1 MKQAKTTGKK
11 LGALLLSACILMSM
25 PGMAPA
31 AGVQTPQ
38 TVRTETEQ
46 GDLHQPEAQ
55 AAAENAV
62 SAEPEN
68 NPNSAE
74 GESRPDAESPAAPA
88 DTDETNTT
96 GEPNETDKNSA
107 DKPKSRPAGL
117 SKEPAEVLTEQ
128 EEPSVSIKLES
139 EEPLYLPEDK
149 AVTDADLMAGVTAAD
164 ENGEAIEVTVQDVDG
179 LDMENP
185 KMRGMAEPYTI
196 TYAAVHPVSDEVFTV
211 TRKAYV
217 TVGVMPLASTPN
229 IIDLS
234 DSDADLIAGATTS
247 GGKYSYD
254 DTTKII
260 AIYSGPI
267 TVTGSTTDRRV
278 CVYDTVDITLDNV
291 TIDVSATGNYTG
303 AISLQTGANA
313 TLTLAGNNVLTGI
326 GPGLEAPEG
335 TTLTIE
341 AADASQTLTATG
353 GSTAAGIGGDNE
365 SSGGTVII
373 NGGTVTAMGQNGG
386 AGIGSGR
393 STATAVS
400 GGTITINGGIVE
412 ASCQQG
418 NAIGTGQIVILGSDT
433 GSDITINGGS
443 VKASSLSSTPTDG
456 SGNTVYLGTLPN
468 QSGVTSISVDEAP
481 YYIDGNHNGDNAL
494 YLYMT
499 GEDHIVDVEI
509 VGTVT
514 QYEATWTGTGFTW
527 DAGTP
532 QTNPVATSVS
542 LSLSPNPVVYGSA
555 ASVIVTATVTDS
567 SLGARSL
574 NMVDFY
580 LEGAS
585 EPFASSPVI
594 SGVATATLDISSL
607 STGSYQIKAAYGGSF
622 GGAASND
629 TKTLQIVVNAET
641 PNITGHP
648 TDRTYNKGSSSSLLV
663 SAVVGDG
670 GALSYQWY
678 SNTVNS
684 ISGGMPV
691 GGDSDTYAPDT
702 SAVGTTYYYC
712 VVTNTNLSVAGTQTA
727 SATSLIAT
735 VRIIDEPDVAA
746 ISAPAAV
753 FVGDRLTLTAPAVTD
768 NGDTVTD
775 EGWEI
780 SEDGATGWA
789 AFDPAATIMTYAHN
803 GQSLRYFA
811 TNSVGTSHSNTV
823 QITVNKL
830 NLTLALTCA
839 NITYGNMPD
848 PQLSGNTGGGTETFE
863 YKTLGA
869 PDGDYR
875 TAAPTE
881 AGDYTVR
888 ASVAATDTYNTA
900 EAEADFRIEKAV
912 PGISLSASPA
922 GGAYADD
929 SVTLTAALTGIDPGD
944 YPTGNVVFKNGG
956 ATLGTGTLVNGEA
969 VFVWQNVPFGT
980 HALTA
985 EYAGDNNYESASDS
999 ISGYDIQKK
1008 TQAPLSIT
1016 GVPAALVYGDSS
1028 FSLGTTGGSGTGAV
1042 TYTVQSGDA
1051 VSVSGDTVTIEK
1063 AGTAVIKVAKEA
1075 DNVYNETSVTIS
1087 VTVAKAVPGIQSDP
1101 SVIGANVGE
1110 MLSALS
1116 LTNLTAYGADGSAL
1130 SGSFAWENPQT
1141 VVQATGKFKAIFT
1154 PDDES
1159 YETVTCD
1166 VQVSLDTAMPVI
1178 TSVKATP
1185 SANGAKLEA
1194 AAEAGTP
1201 LSYQWQVKGSW
1212 IDIPG
1217 ATAAVFD
1224 YTGLSAD
1231 TEYTVRVIVTD
1242 ANGNSTTSEPV
1253 TFKTGAAAV
1262 TGLPENYTLSNGKSV
1277 SWTPRPA
1284 GGTWSYDKEYLSI
1297 KREGDTVTFTAQKA
1311 GKTTVTYTAGGTQYV
1326 VTIIITDSSAVQTN
1340 NNSTTP
1346 QTGDNGHV
1354 GLWLALLG
1362 IGSAG
1367 ILGIFVRQKKRKS
1380 FQ

>member
-31 AGVQTPQ
+31 AGAQTPQ
-38 TVRTETEQ
+38 TVRAETEQ

-55 AAAENAV
+55 AAAEDAV

-74 GESRPDAESPAAPA
+74 GESRPGAESPAAPA
-88 DTDETNTT
+88 DPDETNTT
-96 GEPNETDKNSA
+96 GEPNETDKNSV

-128 EEPSVSIKLES
+128 EEPSVPIKVEPD
-139 EEPLYLPEDK
+139 EPLYLPEGK
-149 AVTDADLMAGVTAAD
+149 AVTDADLLAGVTAAD
-164 ENGEAIEVTVQDVDG
+164 KNGDPVEITVQDVDS

-217 TVGVMPLASTPN
+217 TVGVMPVAAAGDFTITKTGGGDPTYGTDYDYSGNVLTIKSSTPMT
-229 IIDLS
+229 ISGTTTTGAIVV
-234 DSDADLIAGATTS
+234 AG
-247 GGKYSYD
+247 G
-254 DTTKII
+254 
-260 AIYSGPI
+260 I
-267 TVTGSTTDRRV
+267 TAN
-278 CVYDTVDITLDNV
+278 ITLDGVN
-291 TIDVSATGNYTG
+291 IDVSARHSACAFNITGNST
-303 AISLQTGANA
+303 ANITLQGTNILKSGSNCAG
-313 TLTLAGNNVLTGI
+313 LYVSAGNTIKIDGSGSLRAQGHDFSAGI
-326 GPGLEAPEG
+326 GSAGFTGCG
-335 TTLTIE
+335 TIIIN
-341 AADASQTLTATG
+341 G
-353 GSTAAGIGGDNE
+353 GIVNANGGFKGAGIGGGN
-365 SSGGTVII
+365 
-373 NGGTVTAMGQNGG
+373 NGF
-386 AGIGSGR
+386 
-393 STATAVS
+393 S
-400 GGTITINGGIVE
+400 GGTITINGGTVT
-412 ASCQQG
+412 ATG
-418 NAIGTGQIVILGSDT
+418 TYDAKDIGPGDGGSDGT
-433 GSDITINGGS
+433 ITITGGS
-443 VKASSLSSTPTDG
+443 VDPTRGRVSPRPTNGTDP
-456 SGNTVYLGTLPN
+456 VYLNTLT
-468 QSGVTSISVDEAP
+468 V
-481 YYIDGNHNGDNAL
+481 GN
-494 YLYMT
+494 
-499 GEDHIVDVEI
+499 
-509 VGTVT
+509 
-514 QYEATWTGTGFTW
+514 
-527 DAGTP
+527 P
-532 QTNPVATSVS
+532 S
-542 LSLSPNPVVYGSA
+542 
-555 ASVIVTATVTDS
+555 
-567 SLGARSL
+567 
-574 NMVDFY
+574 
-580 LEGAS
+580 
-585 EPFASSPVI
+585 
-594 SGVATATLDISSL
+594 
-607 STGSYQIKAAYGGSF
+607 
-622 GGAASND
+622 
-629 TKTLQIVVNAET
+629 
-641 PNITGHP
+641 
-648 TDRTYNKGSSSSLLV
+648 
-663 SAVVGDG
+663 VGDG
-670 GALSYQWY
+670 KGIQDVVYDTSIGYGSGDVVTADGGKLYVWLPQNSSAPGATVWLLTEDNEVYLREWARTGTTETQTLLKPGNADTPALIGHPLGGIHHKGSAWSIGVFAQVVDGGTLSYQWY
-678 SNTVNS
+678 SNTTNNNTNGS
-684 ISGGMPV
+684 FIQGATSA
-691 GGDSDTYAPDT
+691 SYYPDT

-712 VVTNTNLSVAGTQTA
+712 IVTNTNLSLAGTQTA
-727 SATSLIAT
+727 TATSNVAAVKL
-735 VRIIDEPDVAA
+735 IDEPDVAA
-746 ISAPAAV
+746 VAAPTAV
-753 FVGDRLTLTAPAVTD
+753 FVGDQLALTAPAVTD

-780 SEDGATGWA
+780 SADGNTGWTT
-789 AFDPAATIMTYAHN
+789 FDLTTTNMTYAHN
-803 GQSLRYFA
+803 GQYLRYYA
-811 TNSVGTSHSNTV
+811 TNSVGTSYSSAV

-830 NLTLALTCA
+830 DLTLSLSCA
-839 NITYGNMPD
+839 DIIYGQAPS
-848 PQLSGNTGGGTETFE
+848 PQLSGNLGNGTVTYD
-863 YKTLGA
+863 YKVQGA
-869 PDGDYR
+869 PNTDYS
-875 TAAPTE
+875 TTVPTE

-888 ASVAATDTYNTA
+888 ASVAATDIYNTA

-912 PGISLSASPA
+912 PGISLTASPA
-922 GGAYADD
+922 AGAYADD
-929 SVTLTAALTGIDPGD
+929 SVALTAALTGIDPGD
-944 YPTGNVVFKNGG
+944 YPTGNVVFKNGS

-985 EYAGDNNYESASDS
+985 EYAGNNNYESASDS
-999 ISGYDIQKK
+999 VSGYDIQKK
-1008 TQAPLSIT
+1008 TQDPLAIT
-1016 GVPAALVYGDSS
+1016 GIPANPVYGDDS
-1028 FSLGTTGGSGTGAV
+1028 FTLGTTGGSGTGAV

-1051 VSVSGDTVTIEK
+1051 VSVSGDTVTLEK
-1063 AGTAVIKVAKEA
+1063 AGTAMIKATKEA

-1141 VVQATGKFKAIFT
+1141 VVQAAGKFKAIFT

-1166 VQVSLDTAMPVI
+1166 VQVSLDTARPVI

-1242 ANGNSTTSEPV
+1242 ANGNSTMSEPV

-1326 VTIIITDSSAVQTN
+1326 VTITITDSSAVQTN

-1346 QTGDNGHV
+1346 QTGDNSHV

-1380 FQ
+1380 FR